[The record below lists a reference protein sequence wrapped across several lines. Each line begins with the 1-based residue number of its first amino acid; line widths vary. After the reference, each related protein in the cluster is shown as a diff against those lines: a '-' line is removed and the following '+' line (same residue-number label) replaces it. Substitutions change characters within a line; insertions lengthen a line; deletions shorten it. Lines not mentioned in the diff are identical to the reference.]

1 MTISKWRHPIKYL
14 RLVTT
19 PTCDKCRNCRGAST
33 ITTYNYRC
41 ASRRY
46 LEHVNRLRGTNHGIA
61 LARDVRGTRWCRFE
75 PKLTGKELLDD
86 LFGEIEEGLG
96 GTDD

>member
-1 MTISKWRHPIKYL
+1 MTIKAWKHPIKYL

-19 PTCDKCRNCRGAST
+19 PTCDKCRNCRGASM

-46 LEHVNRLRGTNHGIA
+46 LEHVNRLRGTNQRNRSRARCARHA
-61 LARDVRGTRWCRFE
+61 LVRLRA
-75 PKLTGKELLDD
+75 D
-86 LFGEIEEGLG
+86 
-96 GTDD
+96 

>member
-1 MTISKWRHPIKYL
+1 MTMTISKWKHHIRYW

-19 PTCDKCRNCRGAST
+19 PTCDKCRNCRGASMVA
-33 ITTYNYRC
+33 TYNYRC

-61 LARDVRGTRWCRFE
+61 FAHDVRGTRWCDFE
-75 PKLTGKELLDD
+75 Q
-86 LFGEIEEGLG
+86 IEEDS
-96 GTDD
+96 DD

>member
-1 MTISKWRHPIKYL
+1 MTIKAWKHPIKYL

-19 PTCDKCRNCRGAST
+19 PTCDKCRNCRGASM

-46 LEHVNRLRGTNHGIA
+46 LEHVNRLRGTNHGIV
-61 LARDVRGTRWCRFE
+61 LARDVRGTRWCDFE
-75 PKLTGKELLDD
+75 P
-86 LFGEIEEGLG
+86 IEE
-96 GTDD
+96 DSNE